1 MKRWMLFALLW
12 AGITCTSHA
21 AVMVVS
27 FSQLAGDQW
36 QTDLVLVNDGTPE
49 QITGFTVYF
58 DESLFTDLSVA
69 SSPANWDSLVI
80 QPDLALASPGFF
92 DSLVI
97 APGSPLLLGQQQ
109 AGFSMLVR
117 YAGSGIPPM
126 LPFEI
131 IDEDFNILFSGVT
144 SPIPEPSISFFLAFG
159 LLGVAWRYHYHR
171 GTNPAELRFDP
182 KRSNLFRSN
191 PRLLSRGRW
200 SLVADP
206 MRGSSFGVS
215 L

>member
-27 FSQLAGDQW
+27 FSQLAGNQW

-58 DESLFTDLSVA
+58 DQSLFTDLSIA
-69 SSPANWDSLVI
+69 NSPADWDSLVI

-92 DSLVI
+92 DSFVLNP
-97 APGSPLLLGQQQ
+97 ANTLLLGQQQ
-109 AGFSMLVR
+109 AGFSILVR
-117 YAGSGIPPM
+117 YAGAGSPPM

-131 IDEDFNILFSGVT
+131 VDADFNVLFSGMT
-144 SPIPEPSISFFLAFG
+144 APIPELPTVMLLTMGLGLIAACRRREKLVSSARSFTSLQ
-159 LLGVAWRYHYHR
+159 
-171 GTNPAELRFDP
+171 
-182 KRSNLFRSN
+182 FRQTQ
-191 PRLLSRGRW
+191 
-200 SLVADP
+200 AT
-206 MRGSSFGVS
+206 
-215 L
+215 

>member
-1 MKRWMLFALLW
+1 MKRWMLFVLLW

-97 APGSPLLLGQQQ
+97 APGIPLLLGQQQ
-109 AGFSMLVR
+109 AGFSVLIR
-117 YAGSGIPPM
+117 YAGAGSPPM

-131 IDEDFNILFSGVT
+131 VDANFNVLFSGLT
-144 SPIPEPSISFFLAFG
+144 TPIPELPTVMLLTMGLGLIAACRRREKLVLSTRSF
-159 LLGVAWRYHYHR
+159 
-171 GTNPAELRFDP
+171 T
-182 KRSNLFRSN
+182 
-191 PRLLSRGRW
+191 
-200 SLVADP
+200 SLQIRQTQAT
-206 MRGSSFGVS
+206 
-215 L
+215 

>member
-109 AGFSMLVR
+109 AGFSVLVR
-117 YAGSGIPPM
+117 YVGAGSPPM
-126 LPFEI
+126 VPFEI
-131 IDEDFNILFSGVT
+131 VDAQFNVLFSGLT
-144 SPIPEPSISFFLAFG
+144 TPIPEPASALL
-159 LLGVAWRYHYHR
+159 LLGGLTGVVVARRRYAS
-171 GTNPAELRFDP
+171 T
-182 KRSNLFRSN
+182 S
-191 PRLLSRGRW
+191 RLCS
-200 SLVADP
+200 AT
-206 MRGSSFGVS
+206 
-215 L
+215 

>member
-109 AGFSMLVR
+109 AGFSVLVR
-117 YAGSGIPPM
+117 YAGAGSPPM

-131 IDEDFNILFSGVT
+131 VDTQFNVLFSGMT
-144 SPIPEPSISFFLAFG
+144 TPIPEPATLILFFAG
-159 LLGVAWRYHYHR
+159 LLILAGRNRCRIDGLSVR
-171 GTNPAELRFDP
+171 AELIAQP
-182 KRSNLFRSN
+182 
-191 PRLLSRGRW
+191 P
-200 SLVADP
+200 P
-206 MRGSSFGVS
+206 
-215 L
+215 